1 VTFGIAFD
9 APGRLWVL
17 CAIAAL
23 LVAYVVFQVRRRSTY
38 AVRFTNLALLDIV
51 APKRPAWRRHVTA
64 IAFVVGAGLLVVA
77 LAEPTRA
84 VQVPVERASIVLA
97 IDTSLSMD
105 ATDIEP
111 TRLAAAKDAA
121 RSFVESVPETVNV
134 GLVQFAGTAIVA
146 VPPTTEHDDVI
157 RAIDDLGL
165 AEGTAI
171 GEAVFAGLD
180 ALATLPDADDP
191 DEPVPASVVVLSDG
205 ETTTGRANE
214 DATAAAEEAGVP
226 VSTIAF
232 GTDAGII
239 SVEGEVVPVPPNVDA
254 LAAIAD
260 ATGGVAFTAED
271 EGDLAAAYD
280 DLGSSIGYE
289 TEQREISEWFVGA
302 ALAALLVAGALSLLW
317 FARLP

>member
-1 VTFGIAFD
+1 LILGIGFE

-17 CAIAAL
+17 LAIAAL
-23 LVAYVVFQVRRRSTY
+23 VVAYVTFQVRRRSTY
-38 AVRFTNLALLDIV
+38 AVRFTNLALLDVV

-64 IAFVVGAGLLVVA
+64 VAFVVGAGLLVVA

-97 IDTSLSMD
+97 IDTSLSME

-121 RSFVESVPETVNV
+121 KKFVDSVPESVNV
-134 GLVQFAGTAIVA
+134 GLVQFAGTAVVA

-157 RAIDDLGL
+157 RAIDELGL

-180 ALATLPDADDP
+180 ALALVPEAEDP
-191 DEPVPASVVVLSDG
+191 DEAVPATIVVLSDG

-214 DATAAAEEAGVP
+214 DAAQAAEDAGVP
-226 VSTIAF
+226 VTTIAF
-232 GTDAGII
+232 GTEDGVI
-239 SVEGEVVPVPPNVDA
+239 SVEGEIVPVPPNVDA
-254 LAAIAD
+254 LAALAD
-260 ATGGVAFTAED
+260 ATGGVTFAAED
-271 EGDLAAAYD
+271 EGDLAAAYE

-289 TEQREISEWFVGA
+289 TERREISEWFIGA
-302 ALAALLVAGALSLLW
+302 ALVALFAAAILSLWW